1 MKNFIKS
8 PLVVL
13 AMMVLASQAQS
24 GQLQLTWT
32 DNSTNEDGFK
42 IERKTGTTGSYA
54 EIATVGANVTSY
66 TNTALVDG
74 STYCFQVRAY
84 NAAGNSPFAP
94 EACGTVAATVQNF
107 TLTVAKAGTG
117 SGTVTAT
124 GINCG
129 TDCTEIFSGSR
140 QLTAAASAGSI
151 FAGWSGG
158 GCSGTAATC
167 TVNLTANTTVTAT
180 FSTQPVQTF
189 TLTVAKAGTGSGTVT
204 ATGINCG
211 TDCTEIFSGSR
222 QLTAAAGAG
231 SIFAGWSGGGCSGTA
246 ATCTVNLTAN
256 TTVTATFSTQPVQT
270 FTLTVAKSG
279 TGSGTVTATGIDC
292 GADCSEVLSSGSSR
306 QLTALADAGSTF
318 SGWSGGGCSGTGS
331 CTVTLSANTTVTAS
345 FSTAKQQSISNQDW
359 RIPAKHRRM
368 VPGPQWQ
375 WQVGRFGGRS
385 CYLISPSRR
394 RSSHRLEL
402 RRRPAVSEPST
413 PHLGTW
419 KLDTNGNDQWD
430 DEEDSLVNSYGKIG
444 DWPVIRKIAGI
455 GSIIGTFTPMSVTR
469 INGRRSINRG
479 LWNFDVNGNSTMD
492 SCSVDECDTFRSSSD
507 NYSAERPVIG
517 DWNGTGS
524 ENIGLFVKGSWY
536 LDLNG
541 NEKWDGSSGGDS
553 RLTFGRSGDLPVVG
567 DWDGTGKTDIGVFR
581 PSTGEWFL
589 D

>member
-279 TGSGTVTATGIDC
+279 TGSGTVTATGIAC

-331 CTVTLSANTTVTAS
+331 CTVTLSANTTVTAA
-345 FSTAKQQSISNQDW
+345 FQLQNNNQLA
-359 RIPAKHRRM
+359 IK
-368 VPGPQWQ
+368 
-375 WQVGRFGGRS
+375 
-385 CYLISPSRR
+385 
-394 RSSHRLEL
+394 
-402 RRRPAVSEPST
+402 
-413 PHLGTW
+413 
-419 KLDTNGNDQWD
+419 
-430 DEEDSLVNSYGKIG
+430 
-444 DWPVIRKIAGI
+444 
-455 GSIIGTFTPMSVTR
+455 
-469 INGRRSINRG
+469 
-479 LWNFDVNGNSTMD
+479 
-492 SCSVDECDTFRSSSD
+492 
-507 NYSAERPVIG
+507 
-517 DWNGTGS
+517 
-524 ENIGLFVKGSWY
+524 
-536 LDLNG
+536 
-541 NEKWDGSSGGDS
+541 
-553 RLTFGRSGDLPVVG
+553 
-567 DWDGTGKTDIGVFR
+567 IGVFR

-589 D
+589 DLNGNGKWDDSADAHITSFPHQDGDLPIVWNSDGASRIGTFNPASGHLEIGH